1 MTLDPTPRVLTLY
14 SRQGCC
20 LCEGLEQRL
29 KALDLMAV
37 LPPLVLR
44 VEDIDEP
51 SFPAELRWRYDLEV
65 PVLAVDGEDLPRVSP
80 RLAGE
85 GLFAWLQRARSS
97 GGSAT

>member
-1 MTLDPTPRVLTLY
+1 MRELVLY

-29 KALDLMAV
+29 LALDLEQ
-37 LPPLVLR
+37 LGLRLLV
-44 VEDIDEP
+44 VDIDEP
-51 SFPAELRWRYDLEV
+51 SFPAELRGRYDLEV

-97 GGSAT
+97 GASAT

>member
-1 MTLDPTPRVLTLY
+1 MRELVLY

-29 KALDLMAV
+29 LALDLEQ
-37 LPPLVLR
+37 LGLRFLV
-44 VEDIDEP
+44 VDIDEP
-51 SFPAELRWRYDLEV
+51 SFPAELRGRYDLAV